1 MASYKTFLWKCS
13 ALKLI
18 VWYKTNIVYRKRFR
32 FFIAGHS
39 SLKHKEKHDK
49 NSVTESALPNLEQF
63 KKSGKS
69 IRQLF
74 LGSITSF
81 STYSFRTTALKF
93 NVSP

>member
-1 MASYKTFLWKCS
+1 MIQNKD
-13 ALKLI
+13 
-18 VWYKTNIVYRKRFR
+18 IVYRKRFR
-32 FFIAGHS
+32 FFIARHVGHS
-39 SLKHKEKHDK
+39 LLKHKEKHDK

-93 NVSP
+93 NVSPWAA